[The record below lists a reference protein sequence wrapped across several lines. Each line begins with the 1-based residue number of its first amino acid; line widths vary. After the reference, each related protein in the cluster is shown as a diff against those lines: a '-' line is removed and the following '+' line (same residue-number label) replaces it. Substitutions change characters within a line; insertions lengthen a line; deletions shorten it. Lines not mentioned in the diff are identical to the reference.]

1 MTVPSFEQM
10 QHLIGHA
17 DHRVLTSD
25 ESAALRAG
33 VRALQEWDETASS
46 GPLGAHGS
54 MVGRTM
60 SGYLAQLK
68 QQLAA
73 AEDELALWRR
83 TRAREAELEE
93 KLAEARMVARW
104 GYQIGQD
111 HGSWDDSYTAPAWL
125 VEEES

>member
-17 DHRVLTSD
+17 SSRVLTPD

-33 VRALQEWDETASS
+33 VRALQEWSETASS

-73 AEDELALWRR
+73 AKEELALWRR
-83 TRAREAELEE
+83 RRAREAELEE
-93 KLAEARMVARW
+93 QLAEARMWARH
-104 GYQIGQD
+104 GYQGCPDMCRWTTHQD
-111 HGSWDDSYTAPAWL
+111 APTWL
-125 VEEES
+125 TEES